1 MKDRKANPA
10 AITIFGAKGDLT
22 HRKLIPALYN
32 LFIAGHLP
40 SVFAIFCVDF
50 LDVREEEYKKDLL
63 GGVDE
68 FSRTGK
74 AEEKKWKEFA
84 DRLNYIPGD
93 FLKTDTFL
101 RLREKTGCFR

>member
-1 MKDRKANPA
+1 MKEKKASPA

-40 SVFAIFCVDF
+40 SIFAIFCVDF
-50 LDVREEEYKKDLL
+50 LDVREEDYKKDLL
-63 GGVDE
+63 AGVDE

-84 DRLNYIPGD
+84 DRLNYIAGD
-93 FLKTDTFL
+93 FLKTDTFIPPPG
-101 RLREKTGCFR
+101 ETGCFR